1 MNNNS
6 YVYQDGFQIGKMYV
20 YIRSKDPIKIFFLCI
35 DIAGDNVRFYSIPQE
50 KYYVESSDLFRYY
63 LQVDETNIA
72 SLDFIC

>member
-6 YVYQDGFQIGKMYV
+6 YVYEDGFQLGKMYV
-20 YIRSKDPIKIFFLCI
+20 YIGCGNPMKTFFLCI
-35 DIAGDNVRFYSIPQE
+35 DITGDNVRFYSIPEE

-72 SLDFIC
+72 SLGFIC